1 MGLVKEALRD
11 LASRALVA
19 SGATAVGRRVRDRD
33 GTLILYGH
41 RVQDDDEGY
50 LQGCPPA
57 WFRDQVAYLARHY
70 EVIPLSTLVECLEE
84 RRPPPPRSVVLTLDD
99 GFRDNVE
106 QALPILEDL
115 GVRATVFVVTQSLS
129 DGRLPWAQRLAFMFQ
144 RTAVASLQHELVGH
158 ESVALTTPGER
169 RGAYD
174 RVKRSLAPLP
184 REQRDAHITAI
195 ADALEVEPPL
205 DRMMDWDHA
214 RAALAS
220 GHEIGAHTYSHALLA
235 AVPPDEARS
244 EMLRSKAD
252 LEEHLGIR
260 RATFCFPGGSTN
272 RELCGV
278 ARDLGF
284 RSAFLPDPS
293 RRLNRAPDVD
303 AFSMVRVGIPNAPAH
318 HLEAELEGP
327 FHTLRAWAGRHA
339 RRARR

>member
-1 MGLVKEALRD
+1 MGHVKEMLRD
-11 LASRALVA
+11 LVSHALVG
-19 SGATAVGRRVRDRD
+19 SGTTALGRRLRDRK

-41 RVQDDDEGY
+41 RVQGDDEGY
-50 LQGCPPA
+50 LQGCPPD

-70 EVIPLSTLVECLEE
+70 EVLPLSTLVACLEE

-106 QALPILEDL
+106 QALPILDGL
-115 GVRATVFVVTQSLS
+115 GVRATIFVVTQSLS
-129 DGRLPWAQRLAFMFQ
+129 DGRLPWAQRLGFVFQ
-144 RTAVASLQHELVGH
+144 HTAAASLQHELLGH
-158 ESVALTTPGER
+158 EPVALTAPSSR

-174 RVKRSLAPLP
+174 HVKRALAPLP
-184 REQRDAHITAI
+184 RELRDAHITAL

-205 DRMMDWDHA
+205 DRMMDWGHA

-235 AVPPDEARS
+235 AVPRDEARR

-252 LEEHLGIR
+252 LDEQLGIR
-260 RATFCFPGGSTN
+260 RASFCFPGGSTN

-278 ARDLGF
+278 ARELGF

-293 RRLNRAPDVD
+293 RRLNRPPDVD

-327 FHTLRAWAGRHA
+327 FHTLRAWAGRHKRSA
-339 RRARR
+339 RH